1 MFEAWWMLRQPI
13 SRAVAGLSGLDAAAQ
28 VDLHS
33 GPWFDQ
39 WLTEVRGIGF
49 RSLEKHLRLLRSREL
64 HESECS
70 ARHCDQPSVRCTEYR
85 IGREYVDRPIGHGR
99 REWRREG

>member
-33 GPWFDQ
+33 GAWFD
-39 WLTEVRGIGF
+39 
-49 RSLEKHLRLLRSREL
+49 
-64 HESECS
+64 
-70 ARHCDQPSVRCTEYR
+70 
-85 IGREYVDRPIGHGR
+85 HG
-99 REWRREG
+99 